1 MHQKNIEESPKYS
14 ILVQVFGF
22 GIFWLLPSIWISYL
36 LEKICGLYPND
47 ILLWIGLIMLN
58 MAAYSVSDRLSEKLA
73 AHTLWILI
81 VLQLLVWGL
90 S

>member
-1 MHQKNIEESPKYS
+1 MPQKNTEESPKYS
-14 ILVQVFGF
+14 ILVQIFGF
-22 GIFWLLPSIWISYL
+22 GIFWLLPSIWISYI

-47 ILLWIGLIMLN
+47 ILLWIGLVKLN
-58 MAAYSVSDRLSEKLA
+58 MAAYSVNDELSEKLA

-81 VLQLLVWGL
+81 VLQILVWVL